1 MSNCSFLSEIWAR
14 IASMTVLTDYTES
27 ATPSIYN
34 TVKSKR
40 EYIVFLI

>member
-1 MSNCSFLSEIWAR
+1 MSNCCFLSEIWAR

-27 ATPSIYN
+27 ATPSNIYN

-40 EYIVFLI
+40 EYIFF